1 MGKSLLRVDEAASLL
16 NVSRWTIY
24 RWVQEG
30 RLEATKLGKSSL
42 RIFLRSVVALIEQN
56 RTPDFEDNTAQWVL
70 TPR

>member
-42 RIFLRSVVALIEQN
+42 RIFLRSAVALIEQN
-56 RTPDFEDNTAQWVL
+56 RTADFEDNTTQWEL
-70 TPR
+70 APR